1 MSSGANDQR
10 DFQQWPCHCQKKKI
24 DWVSQQQILKSFLSK
39 RTGALEQKI
48 ESKAKSYNFCN
59 QSIDSPSGATKLI
72 ATHAFSGLTLKWIV

>member
-39 RTGALEQKI
+39 RTGALEQKN
-48 ESKAKSYNFCN
+48 ESKA
-59 QSIDSPSGATKLI
+59 DS
-72 ATHAFSGLTLKWIV
+72 